1 MPVMDESERLSSLI
15 AEIYDAALEPATW
28 PRVLER
34 SASFVHGT
42 ASALFMKDFVRK
54 THNALYTWGY
64 DPEFIRRYPEKY
76 VPLDPFTT
84 GQLFFEIDQPI
95 SLSNIIPHAEFRE
108 TQFYKEMIRP
118 RRWIDAI
125 GVTLERSVT
134 TYVAFSVIRSEHEGV
149 ADTEALRR
157 IGLIAPHVRRAVV
170 ISKVID
176 LHKVEAAALMD
187 TLDGLA
193 AAMFLVDTSGHIVHA
208 NAAGGAMLSGSNV
221 LHAVADKL
229 VAIDPRADRALQDV
243 FKAADAGDAEV
254 GSKGIAVTLG
264 EDNGER
270 WLAHV
275 LPLTCGARRKAST
288 SYSAVAA
295 VFVRKA
301 AFHVPHPLETL
312 VNLYRLTP
320 TEMRVVMAI
329 VEIGGVPEVAPVLG
343 ISETTVKTHLQRIFA
358 KTGTKRQA
366 DLVKLVAGHIGP
378 LA

>member
-1 MPVMDESERLSSLI
+1 M
-15 AEIYDAALEPATW
+15 A
-28 PRVLER
+28 
-34 SASFVHGT
+34 
-42 ASALFMKDFVRK
+42 
-54 THNALYTWGY
+54 N
-64 DPEFIRRYPEKY
+64 
-76 VPLDPFTT
+76 
-84 GQLFFEIDQPI
+84 
-95 SLSNIIPHAEFRE
+95 
-108 TQFYKEMIRP
+108 
-118 RRWIDAI
+118 
-125 GVTLERSVT
+125 
-134 TYVAFSVIRSEHEGV
+134 
-149 ADTEALRR
+149 TEALRR
-157 IGLIAPHVRRAVV
+157 IRLIAPHVRRAVV

-193 AAMFLVDTSGHIVHA
+193 AAIFLVDTSGHIVHA
-208 NAAGGAMLSGSNV
+208 NAASRAMLSGRDV

-229 VAIDPRADRALQDV
+229 VATDPRADRALQDV
-243 FKAADAGDAEV
+243 FEAANAGDAEV
-254 GSKGIAVTLG
+254 GGKGIAVTLG
-264 EDNGER
+264 EDNRER

-275 LPLTCGARRKAST
+275 PATCGARRKAGT